1 MKKIPKKQFDEVIRL
16 SRKIWNDDDYTDAIK
31 KRIKV
36 AKEIHQTTGLCFT
49 AIMDI
54 IDCIIRPSGF
64 MAGADNEM
72 IYLILRVLGWEVV
85 DEDKESESLRHYEEG

>member
-16 SRKIWNDDDYTDAIK
+16 SRKIWDDGCTDTIK

-36 AKEIHQTTGLCFT
+36 AQEIYQTTGLCFT
-49 AIMDI
+49 VIMDI
-54 IDCIIRPSGF
+54 VDCIIRPSGF

-85 DEDKESESLRHYEEG
+85 DEDKESKSL

>member
-16 SRKIWNDDDYTDAIK
+16 SREIWDGDFTVTIK

-36 AKEIHQTTGLCFT
+36 AQEISQTTGLCFT
-49 AIMDI
+49 VIMDI
-54 IDCIIRPSGF
+54 VDCIIRPSGF

-72 IYLILRVLGWEVV
+72 IYLILRVLGWEVT
-85 DEDKESESLRHYEEG
+85 DEVQESKSLRHYEEG